1 MPDNQVEIVFRTTA
15 ELQGALAAQAE
26 LEKTRGKLLALGKD
40 TLEVDA
46 QLARANALVAQ
57 APPEM
62 LQAAQLEEQAAGF
75 GKLTLHGRE
84 FHHVL
89 HEVSSTSPAA
99 GAALRAFINPASA
112 GLFGLVLAVKAVHE
126 AWKEYQ
132 KSLELGGKWED
143 LSKVTDAQAA
153 AFNDAS
159 SSADAFA
166 RKLTEVTAEEQK
178 LKRATEDNI
187 ALIQERAREEDAERS
202 SDLAQKK
209 AEIDAKQKAG
219 LLDEVEALKAKN
231 GLENQFAREK
241 VERENKA
248 ATDVIAARQ
257 KQQAETRALIPGA
270 EKEAAAAEREFLLTE
285 APGTIKAKSD
295 RARANAKAAE
305 EELKKAE
312 EAAASGFSGG
322 MDATRL
328 ENARLN
334 AKRSQEYLQA
344 QLSAAVDLEEQYKLR
359 KEKLEKARAHL
370 LEIRKIEADL
380 AEEVNRSLLIE
391 PKKAASRGRVET
403 TEEKTRAIGVA
414 GEVAGAGRKAGPQIA
429 AAAEEATGLA
439 SAGGISKAE
448 AVAQSI
454 EDKGLRGNREAIL
467 QVVERFSGVANRM
480 DAANQEL
487 FQAVTQ
493 RLADLERTVGALRT
507 HQN

>member
-62 LQAAQLEEQAAGF
+62 LQAAQLEEQAEGF
-75 GKLTLHGRE
+75 GKLTLRGRE
-84 FHHVL
+84 CHHVL

-99 GAALRAFINPASA
+99 GAALRAFVNPASA
-112 GLFGLVLAVKAVHE
+112 ALFGLVLAVRAVHE

-153 AFNDAS
+153 AFNEAS
-159 SSADAFA
+159 SSADEFA

-178 LKRATEDNI
+178 LKRATEESI
-187 ALIQERAREEDAERS
+187 ALIQERAREQDAERS
-202 SDLAQKK
+202 ADLAQKK

-231 GLENQFAREK
+231 ELENQFAREK

-285 APGTIKAKSD
+285 APGTTKAKIE
-295 RARANAKAAE
+295 RARANA
-305 EELKKAE
+305 
-312 EAAASGFSGG
+312 EAAKKELDQAKEAEASVFATAK
-322 MDATRL
+322 DETRL
-328 ENARLN
+328 ENARLA
-334 AKRSQEYLQA
+334 AKRSQEYLEA
-344 QLSAAVDLEEQYKLR
+344 QVAAAADLEEQYKLR

-380 AEEVNRSLLIE
+380 AAEVTRSLLVE
-391 PKKAASRGRVET
+391 PGKAASRGRVEA

-414 GEVAGAGRKAGPQIA
+414 GETAGAVRKAEPQIA
-429 AAAEEATGLA
+429 AAAEEATGLLA
-439 SAGGISKAE
+439 PGGVSKAE
-448 AVAQSI
+448 AGPPSL
-454 EDKGLRGNREAIL
+454 ED
-467 QVVERFSGVANRM
+467 
-480 DAANQEL
+480 
-487 FQAVTQ
+487 
-493 RLADLERTVGALRT
+493 
-507 HQN
+507 